1 MKFKD
6 DFIENARGNYKD
18 LNYWNPQY
26 VEVFSTRVH
35 KTTKD
40 IVKDFKKYATRMETT
55 EKITNYG
62 VLLVIKNLLESRNA
76 PQNFKEHVDKELQK
90 ARDEIF
96 YD

>member
-18 LNYWNPQY
+18 YWNPQD
-26 VEVFSTRVH
+26 VEVFSTRVR
-35 KTTKD
+35 KATKD
-40 IVKDFKKYATRMETT
+40 IVRDFKKYATRIETT

-62 VLLVIKNLLESRNA
+62 LLLVIKNLLESRKV

-96 YD
+96 ID